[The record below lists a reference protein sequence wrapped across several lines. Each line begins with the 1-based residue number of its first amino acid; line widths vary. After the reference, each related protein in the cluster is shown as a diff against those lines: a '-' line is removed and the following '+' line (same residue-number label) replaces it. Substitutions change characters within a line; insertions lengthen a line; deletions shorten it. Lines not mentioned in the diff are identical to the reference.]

1 MPLISII
8 TTVYDAKDFLPRTI
22 QSILAQTLTDFELI
36 LVEDGSPNGCGEICD
51 EWAAKDSR
59 IRVIHKPNGGPAS
72 ASNAGLDAA
81 RGQYIGFV
89 DSDDL
94 IAPDMY
100 ETLYAALTEAGCA
113 MAGCNARCIDEQ
125 DRPLARTVSAA
136 LPGRQ
141 DALELFRDV
150 FQNGGMYG
158 MLCWNKLIDARL
170 FQGLR
175 FDTSLLYGDDC
186 NILHRVYDGQQIV
199 CLPQELYFYR
209 ERAGSLTAALFRP
222 RMLDDLIV
230 YKMWY
235 DYLLALPGRED
246 LAQWALARYWQVFYI
261 RYVHARLGGPL
272 SQEAKA
278 AFAAHLPVLRSL
290 RGAIRACPHIAPAE
304 KLRAL
309 AFCRDPELVYRAA
322 AAWGALARK
331 RKGAHHA

>member
-8 TTVYDAKDFLPRTI
+8 TTVYDAKDYLPRTI
-22 QSILAQTLTDFELI
+22 RSILAQTLTDFELI
-36 LVEDGSPNGCGEICD
+36 LVEDGSPNGCGELCD

-100 ETLYAALTEAGCA
+100 EKLYRALTEAGCA
-113 MAGCNARCIDEQ
+113 MAGCNARCINEQ
-125 DRPLARTVSAA
+125 DQKVERTVSAA
-136 LPGRQ
+136 LCGRQ

-170 FQGLR
+170 FEGLR
-175 FDTSLLYGDDC
+175 FDTTLLYGDDC
-186 NILHRVYDGQQIV
+186 NILHKIYDGQQIV
-199 CLPQELYFYR
+199 CLPDELYFYR
-209 ERAGSLTAALFRP
+209 ERAGSLTAAAFRP
-222 RMLDDLIV
+222 RMLDDLTV

-235 DYLLALPGRED
+235 DYLLTRPGRED

-261 RYVHARLGGPL
+261 FYVHARQQGELD
-272 SQEAKA
+272 EAARA
-278 AFAAHLPVLRSL
+278 AFDAHLPVLRGL
-290 RGAIRACPHIAPAE
+290 KRAIRACPHIARGE
-304 KLRAL
+304 KLRAML
-309 AFCRDPELVYRAA
+309 FCQNPELVYRAA
-322 AAWGALARK
+322 KAWGDFTER
-331 RKGAHHA
+331 RKGARHA